1 MIHFCNLKIQILQ
14 ILNCEGR
21 KDFWGKM
28 GIVIEGLLTLMK
40 IRCNNRKTKEK
51 KILLKNC

>member
-1 MIHFCNLKIQILQ
+1 MIYFCNLKIQILQ
-14 ILNCEGR
+14 ILNCEGI
-21 KDFWGKM
+21 KDFWGVM
-28 GIVIEGLLTLMK
+28 VIVIEGLLTLMK

>member
-14 ILNCEGR
+14 ILNCEDR

-51 KILLKNC
+51 KILMKNC